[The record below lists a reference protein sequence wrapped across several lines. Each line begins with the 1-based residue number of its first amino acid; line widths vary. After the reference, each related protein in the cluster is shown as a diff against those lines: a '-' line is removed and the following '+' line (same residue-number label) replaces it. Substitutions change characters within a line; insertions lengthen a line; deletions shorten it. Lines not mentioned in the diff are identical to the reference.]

1 MASIDLYTT
10 CNLLRYISEWDPRE
24 PAHTKGGYMD
34 GEIKVPSVNGKL
46 RMEIQTYPAEDVDPL
61 VANIHPCLLHVVR
74 IGKGKRDQE
83 LEPVPTYYH
92 WKQVFEI
99 ENGKVKILNRISDLD
114 VEKDG
119 VTRRPVPSIDEVTEL
134 HGNSIVLGRKRGQLN
149 LILLQPKQQSRAK
162 PNEASVTKVLADRL
176 QTKDK
181 NKIELYEQFFKK
193 EHGTNLKRVRL
204 RVDFFT
210 EYNEPFGFSISPQ
223 TIIDTG
229 NKQIGSMD
237 FYDATPHKSCVN
249 GGRKIIMV
257 SEYNLAKDVSPVF
270 QVYDG
275 FDVHRPE
282 FDNYLAQPP
291 KNEFN
296 LKNQTIV
303 FITPPQTR
311 LMEIKEHLRNYTIKL
326 LAKRKGDGYTSNKTF
341 NFRYID
347 HQPNQCPFCD
357 YKVDSDE
364 LVQIEAGIERPKP
377 RQKKRVMNMNPV
389 SPNDKRQRVLSTD
402 ELSLGSPAMS
412 SGSSASPSY
421 STVSSYEMPVNSPDS
436 GIDTHGDNSDG
447 GCSPLSELEY
457 PQVGITLSE
466 NIKFQNQFIDDST
479 FVTEDEVKRILGMPD
494 GNVQTLDFFDE
505 DLAEK
510 LPENYD
516 VFMNEV
522 LNENSVERC
531 SPEIEEIMN
540 VGSSFEFFAPQ
551 LSANNTMMSNI
562 NPTISHGSISSRLS
576 VANAMMSNRDPMI
589 SHGSMSIV
597 HNDGGMAIRKQGP
610 VLLQQRRIMCD
621 STKASDMTKPT
632 EEQKPGDEGREAMK
646 DKCQKERTELQKSK
660 TEHESCF
667 VEDLPVFVMLFMTLL
682 IIFKLITEYTV
693 DVPHYAVTVCSMA
706 ASIFL
711 IFFKK
716 QMFK

>member
-377 RQKKRVMNMNPV
+377 RQKKRVMNTNPA
-389 SPNDKRQRVLSTD
+389 SPNDKRQRVISSD
-402 ELSLGSPAMS
+402 EQSLGSAAMS
-412 SGSSASPSY
+412 PGSSASPSY
-421 STVSSYEMPVNSPDS
+421 STTSSYELSVNSPDS
-436 GIDTHGDNSDG
+436 GYQGDNSDG
-447 GCSPLSELEY
+447 GRSPLSEFEY
-457 PQVGITLSE
+457 PQVEIPLTE
-466 NIKFQNQFIDDST
+466 NITFQNQFIDDST
-479 FVTEDEVKRILGMPD
+479 FAHEDEVKRILGIHD
-494 GNVQTLDFFDE
+494 GKVETIDVLDE

-516 VFMNEV
+516 VFINEV
-522 LNENSVERC
+522 LNESSVEMS
-531 SPEIEEIMN
+531 SPESDKILNI
-540 VGSSFEFFAPQ
+540 GSPFDFLTPQ
-551 LSANNTMMSNI
+551 YSVNNTIMSNVD
-562 NPTISHGSISSRLS
+562 PMTSHGRVSSQIS
-576 VANAMMSNRDPMI
+576 VANAMMFNRDPMI

-597 HNDGGMAIRKQGP
+597 NNEGDMAIRRQGP
-610 VLLQQRRIMCD
+610 VLLQQRTIMCD
-621 STKASDMTKPT
+621 STKPSDLTMPT
-632 EEQKPGDEGREAMK
+632 EDIKLCDESSKTTKEK
-646 DKCQKERTELQKSK
+646 YQKERTELKESS

-667 VEDLPVFVMLFMTLL
+667 VEDLPMFVMMFIALL
-682 IIFKLITEYTV
+682 IIFKLITESTV
-693 DVPHYAVTVCSMA
+693 DVPHYAVTVFSMA
-706 ASIFL
+706 ASILVMFL
-711 IFFKK
+711 KNKIFK
-716 QMFK
+716 